1 MTPSR
6 GARPSPRHLV
16 KMPSSLSPA
25 RVFAEL
31 VPPAAEASGAAKGT
45 AGVLQPPGREVHVS
59 GTAELSAGPDRAT
72 VTVRLGSKKAEACAA
87 RGSVA
92 RRLDYIAQ
100 AARQRG
106 GIAEENMTVTKNF
119 SRLDNAYKMEAEV
132 CITFSDFE
140 KMQDVCNFLV
150 EKLDSSVIISPPHFY
165 HTVETIDNLRRQV
178 CLAAI
183 SSAQQKA
190 QEVCSLFGQSLGK
203 PLLIREE
210 EMKEWE
216 GHLENHITNPSDSLS
231 LQQRLQ
237 SAIINVSSK
246 MFAVFEIKGEKKRK
260 HSALLNMN

>member
-1 MTPSR
+1 
-6 GARPSPRHLV
+6 
-16 KMPSSLSPA
+16 MPLSLSPA

-31 VPPAAEASGAAKGT
+31 VPPPVGTNATENDSPGVAKGT
-45 AGVLQPPGREVHVS
+45 PAFLQPPGREVHVS
-59 GTAELSAGPDRAT
+59 GTAELSAGPDRAK
-72 VTVRLGSKKAEACAA
+72 VTIRLRSKKAEASAA
-87 RGSVA
+87 RSSVT

-100 AARQRG
+100 TARQRG
-106 GIAEENMTVTKNF
+106 GISEENVTITKNF
-119 SRLDNAYKMEAEV
+119 SRTDNAYKMEAEV
-132 CITFSDFE
+132 CITFSNFE

-183 SSAQQKA
+183 GSAQQKA
-190 QEVCSLFGQSLGK
+190 QEVCQLFGQSLGK
-203 PLLIREE
+203 PLLIKED

-216 GHLENHITNPSDSLS
+216 GHLENHITCPSDSLS

-237 SAIINVSSK
+237 NSIINVSSR

-260 HSALLNMN
+260 HAALLNMN

>member
-1 MTPSR
+1 
-6 GARPSPRHLV
+6 
-16 KMPSSLSPA
+16 MPLSLSPA
-25 RVFAEL
+25 RVFAEWIPPL
-31 VPPAAEASGAAKGT
+31 VGANGAGHDPSEVAKGT
-45 AGVLQPPGREVHVS
+45 PGCLQSPGREVRLS
-59 GTAELSAGPDRAT
+59 GTAELSARPDRAK
-72 VTVRLGSKKAEACAA
+72 VALRLRSKKPEAQAA

-106 GIAEENMTVTKNF
+106 GVSEENVTVTKNF
-119 SRLDNAYKMEAEV
+119 SRIDNAYKMEAEI
-132 CITFSDFE
+132 CITFSDFG

-165 HTVETIDNLRRQV
+165 HTAETIDNLRHQV

-183 SSAQQKA
+183 RSAHQKA
-190 QEVCSLFGQSLGK
+190 QEVCRLFGQSLGK

-216 GHLENHITNPSDSLS
+216 GDLEKHDSNPSDSPS

-237 SAIINVSSK
+237 SATIFVSSK
-246 MFAVFEIKGEKKRK
+246 MFAVFEIKGERKRK
-260 HSALLNMN
+260 QAALLNTN